1 MSSNVDIFAHTLP
14 VLRRPYGSTAG
25 YVRTVAEFQQGRRG
39 VLSTDNNFSKEGE
52 EVRLVEMND
61 DVVAPSARASRDV
74 ISFLKSSQTTEKKL
88 EWLIEL
94 LLRCLPY
101 IELSLFSH
109 WLSQA

>member
-1 MSSNVDIFAHTLP
+1 M
-14 VLRRPYGSTAG
+14 RRAYGSTARH
-25 YVRTVAEFQQGRRG
+25 VRTVAECQQGGRG

-52 EVRLVEMND
+52 EVRLVKMND

-74 ISFLKSSQTTEKKL
+74 NSFLKNNQTNEKKIGL
-88 EWLIEL
+88 RQNVYIYVEWLIEL
-94 LLRCLPY
+94 LLSCFPY